1 MQKLVLLYPG
11 GERAARRNGL
21 SEDEHSDPQRGV
33 FGSPQIPV
41 NQKSNGKSRPALFS
55 HPLLLFAR
63 NFFRSPAMLG
73 SVVPSSPFLV
83 KTLLSQVE
91 WERARVLVE
100 YGPGVGTFTREIL
113 KRMRPDAT
121 LVAIELNPA
130 FVSFL
135 RREIQDPR
143 LRVVS
148 GSAAGVRAMLEEMEC
163 ASADYIISGIPYST
177 MPESARRE
185 ILRES
190 RQVLSPEGAFLV
202 YQFTGTVLPCLQ
214 SSFRSVRQDFE
225 LLNILPARI
234 FCCSP

>member
-1 MQKLVLLYPG
+1 M
-11 GERAARRNGL
+11 
-21 SEDEHSDPQRGV
+21 
-33 FGSPQIPV
+33 PV
-41 NQKSNGKSRPALFS
+41 NKPRHERRPALS
-55 HPLLLFAR
+55 SYPLFLFAR

-73 SVVPSSPFLV
+73 SLVPSSRFLV

-91 WERARVLVE
+91 WDRARILVE
-100 YGPGVGTFTREIL
+100 YGPGIGTFTREIL
-113 KRMRPDAT
+113 KKMRPDAT

-143 LRVVS
+143 LRVIY
-148 GSAAGVRAMLEEMEC
+148 GSAVEVRAVLEQLGS

-177 MPESARRE
+177 MPDSDRRQ

-190 RQVLSPEGAFLV
+190 RRMLDPKGAFLV
-202 YQFTGTVLPCLQ
+202 YQFTGTVLPYLR

>member
-1 MQKLVLLYPG
+1 
-11 GERAARRNGL
+11 
-21 SEDEHSDPQRGV
+21 
-33 FGSPQIPV
+33 
-41 NQKSNGKSRPALFS
+41 
-55 HPLLLFAR
+55 
-63 NFFRSPAMLG
+63 MLG
-73 SVVPSSPFLV
+73 SVVPSSRFLV

-91 WERARVLVE
+91 WEKARILVE

-121 LVAIELNPA
+121 LVVIELNPA

-143 LRVVS
+143 LRVIS
-148 GSAAGVRAMLEEMEC
+148 GSAAGVRATLEQMGSP
-163 ASADYIISGIPYST
+163 SADYIISGIPYST
-177 MPESARRE
+177 MPEAARRE

-202 YQFTGTVLPCLQ
+202 YQFTGTVLPYLQ

>member
-1 MQKLVLLYPG
+1 
-11 GERAARRNGL
+11 
-21 SEDEHSDPQRGV
+21 
-33 FGSPQIPV
+33 
-41 NQKSNGKSRPALFS
+41 
-55 HPLLLFAR
+55 
-63 NFFRSPAMLG
+63 MLG
-73 SVVPSSPFLV
+73 SLVPSSRFLV

-91 WERARVLVE
+91 WDRARILVE
-100 YGPGVGTFTREIL
+100 YGPGIGTFTREIL
-113 KRMRPDAT
+113 KKMRPDAT

-143 LRVVS
+143 LRVIY
-148 GSAAGVRAMLEEMEC
+148 GSAVEVRAVLEQLGS

-177 MPESARRE
+177 MPDSDRRQ

-190 RQVLSPEGAFLV
+190 RRMLDPKGAFLV
-202 YQFTGTVLPCLQ
+202 YQFTGTVLPYLR